1 MIRCGFHKVIRI
13 GKLNAVFL
21 KKATVGNYSH
31 FHKEKQMA
39 KKKESKFMQAL
50 QISDELAAV
59 IGKGPMPRTE
69 VTKKLW
75 EYIKKHKCQDTKNR
89 RNINPDEKLAKVF
102 GGKKSINM
110 FEMTKIVSKHLKS

>member
-1 MIRCGFHKVIRI
+1 M
-13 GKLNAVFL
+13 
-21 KKATVGNYSH
+21 
-31 FHKEKQMA
+31 E

-89 RNINPDEKLAKVF
+89 HNINPDEKLAKVF

>member
-1 MIRCGFHKVIRI
+1 M
-13 GKLNAVFL
+13 
-21 KKATVGNYSH
+21 
-31 FHKEKQMA
+31 E